1 MDARADGEGLCPT
14 PVRVR
19 WRSKRAER
27 TTLAATCGD
36 VTPSRRQVT
45 GTHSRAT
52 IARRLDNTCDL
63 NSNVPFASD
72 NDVESARSQPASR
85 VGKSKSS
92 AGQTRN
98 NSRNATN
105 ALNGLHKSTS
115 STRLHDKSAIF
126 TPETIWRLLLPRV
139 RPCSR
144 GWPSH
149 PNDDHNFRKLTRHC
163 LPGVLPGAHCPP
175 GTWSCRWQSDSKWRC

>member
-1 MDARADGEGLCPT
+1 MVESEDDGETEYEAELDADGEGLCPT

-85 VGKSKSS
+85 VGQSNSQA
-92 AGQTRN
+92 AGS
-98 NSRNATN
+98 NSQGDERTEWV
-105 ALNGLHKSTS
+105 TQIDER
-115 STRLHDKSAIF
+115 STRLHDKSAIV

-139 RPCSR
+139 RP
-144 GWPSH
+144 
-149 PNDDHNFRKLTRHC
+149 
-163 LPGVLPGAHCPP
+163 
-175 GTWSCRWQSDSKWRC
+175 